1 MSDIKIFHN
10 PRCKKSRETLK
21 LVEENVSKDHIEIV
35 KYLETPPS
43 EAELK
48 SILSM
53 LGISPN
59 ELVRK
64 GEKAWKEEFKGK
76 DLSDEELI
84 KVMVK
89 NPKLIER
96 PIVIAHGKAVLGRP
110 PENVLVLL

>member
-10 PRCKKSRETLK
+10 PRCRKSRETLK
-21 LVEENVSKDHIEIV
+21 LVEENVGKDQIEIV

-53 LGISPN
+53 LEISPI

-64 GEKAWKEEFKGK
+64 GEKEWKEEFKNQ
-76 DLSDEELI
+76 DLSDEDLI

-89 NPKLIER
+89 NPILIER